1 MNLTVAQLTLKEE
14 DVKVCH
20 SAFARLCSFMSNRL
34 VECWEGGG
42 GGQEESD
49 TFFRSTKMMFQALP
63 EDYKNPILIKMIE
76 KKTSQKRRFSE
87 LFGKF

>member
-1 MNLTVAQLTLKEE
+1 
-14 DVKVCH
+14 
-20 SAFARLCSFMSNRL
+20 
-34 VECWEGGG
+34 
-42 GGQEESD
+42 
-49 TFFRSTKMMFQALP
+49 MFQALP